1 MQKEVKDFL
10 IDRHESIKQAM
21 ERLSKVGSKQLFVVD
36 EKTMILGA
44 LSDGDIRKWV
54 LTGGSLRQKVIKI
67 CNKKP
72 ITVNKNYSIEFV
84 RQTMLKFEIQAIA
97 VVNAKNLVSDVLTWE
112 QVFAGKVHARKEHLD
127 ASVVIMAGGKGTR
140 LDPFTRILPKALI
153 PIDGKPVIE
162 VIMDKFNEYGTK
174 DFYITLNHKARMIK
188 SYFEEMNQKYQITY
202 IQEDKPLGTAGSLK
216 ALEKKLKGPFLVTN
230 CDVIIDSDYTDMVH
244 FHKTNKHDLT
254 VVVSCRHYVIPYG
267 VCEIQG
273 RGLLKSI
280 KEKPEYDLLVNTGMY
295 VINTSILGLV
305 PKGKLFNMTDL
316 ILAAKRKNL
325 KVGVYPVDEKSW
337 TDIGQWEEY
346 YKAVKDL
353 GVNFKDHEQL

>member
-1 MQKEVKDFL
+1 MQKKVKDFL

-21 ERLSKVGSKQLFVVD
+21 QRLSKVGSKQLFVID
-36 EKTMILGA
+36 EKLGLIGA
-44 LSDGDIRKWV
+44 LSDGDIRKWI
-54 LTGGSLRQKVIKI
+54 LKGGSIHQKVIKI
-67 CNKKP
+67 CNKNP
-72 ITVNKNYSIEFV
+72 VTVGPDYTIDLV
-84 RQTMLKFEIQAIA
+84 RETMLKLEIQAIA
-97 VVNAKNLVSDVLTWE
+97 VVDAQNIVRDILKWD
-112 QVFAGKVHARKEHLD
+112 QVFAGKVHAHKKQLQT
-127 ASVVIMAGGKGTR
+127 SVVIMAGGKGTR

-162 VIMDKFNEYGTK
+162 VIMDKFNEYGTR

-230 CDVIIDSDYTDMVH
+230 CDVIIDSDYADMIH
-244 FHKTNKHDLT
+244 FHNANKHDLT

-273 RGLLKSI
+273 GGLLKSI

-316 ILAAKRKNL
+316 ILAAKRKNF

-353 GVNFKDHEQL
+353 GVNFKDHE